1 MTSPDRP
8 APAVR
13 RDLAAALKQ
22 QATRAGESTPSV
34 RGADWRTATVTLV
47 NTDGTITADG
57 IPRIRCL
64 APYTGPAVGDFIVIS
79 QSSSGNWVAL
89 NRLAATTRSWTT
101 LPLSSGWAVL
111 SGYYTPAYR
120 IWDDGTAS
128 LCGLAAM
135 SGSLPSGTVV
145 ATLPAEARPAFQC
158 RFPVQVVLGFYG
170 VMTLYPD
177 GRVTLGD
184 FSGTLSSTGQ
194 KWAEFDVASH
204 YRLT

>member
-1 MTSPDRP
+1 MPDRP
-8 APAVR
+8 APAVH
-13 RDLAAALKQ
+13 RDLAWAMKK
-22 QATRAGESTPSV
+22 QATRAGESAQSV
-34 RGADWRTATVTLV
+34 RGSDWSTAVVSLA
-47 NTDGTITADG
+47 NTDGTVMAAG
-57 IPRIRCL
+57 IPQIRCL
-64 APYTGPAVGDFIVIS
+64 DTYASPAVGDLIVIS
-79 QSSSGNWVAL
+79 QSSNGNWIAHG
-89 NRLAATTRSWTT
+89 RLAATTRKWET

-128 LCGLAAM
+128 LSGLAAM
-135 SGSLPSGTVV
+135 SGNLPSGTVV

-184 FSGTLSSTGQ
+184 FSGTLSTTGQ

>member
-1 MTSPDRP
+1 MTLDRP
-8 APAVR
+8 APAVH
-13 RDLAAALKQ
+13 RDLAYALKQ
-22 QATRAGESTPSV
+22 QATRAGESSPSV
-34 RGADWRTATVTLV
+34 RGSDWRLATVTLV
-47 NTDGTITADG
+47 NADGTVTAQG
-57 IPRIRCL
+57 IPSIRCL
-64 APYTGPAVGDFIVIS
+64 DTYRSPAVDDLIVIS
-79 QSSSGNWVAL
+79 QSSNGNWLAHG
-89 NRLAATTRSWTT
+89 RLAATTRDWET

-128 LCGLAAM
+128 LCGLASM

-145 ATLPAEARPAFQC
+145 ATLPAEARPAAQC
-158 RFPVQVVLGFYG
+158 RFAVQVVLGFYG

-177 GRVTLGD
+177 GRVTLAD

>member
-1 MTSPDRP
+1 MSVDRP
-8 APAVR
+8 APAVH
-13 RDLAAALKQ
+13 RDLAYALKQ
-22 QATRAGESTPSV
+22 QATRAGESSQSV
-34 RGADWRTATVTLV
+34 RGSDWRTATVTLV
-47 NTDGTITADG
+47 NTDGTVTVAG
-57 IPRIRCL
+57 IPAVRCL
-64 APYTGPAVGDFIVIS
+64 DTYQGPAVGDLIVIS
-79 QSSSGNWVAL
+79 QSSIGNWLAHG
-89 NRLAATTRSWTT
+89 RLAGATRTWTT

-128 LCGLAAM
+128 LCGLASM

-145 ATLPAEARPAFQC
+145 ATLPTAARPASQV

-184 FSGTLSSTGQ
+184 FSGTLSATGQ

-204 YRLT
+204 YRLI